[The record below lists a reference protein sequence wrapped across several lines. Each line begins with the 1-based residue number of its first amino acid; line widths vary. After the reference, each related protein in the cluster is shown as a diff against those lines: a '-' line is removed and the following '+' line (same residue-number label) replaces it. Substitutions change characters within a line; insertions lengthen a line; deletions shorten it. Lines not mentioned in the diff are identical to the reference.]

1 MSSEVEIEIMTGY
14 EKHEK
19 KRRRIRATELILEMY
34 SSNIYKYLKWLYNNL
49 KYKNYYIL
57 NFRLGPKV

>member
-49 KYKNYYIL
+49 KYKN
-57 NFRLGPKV
+57 